1 MDIEKI
7 RELVSRMTLEEKA
20 SLTSGLDFWHT
31 KPVERLGIPS
41 VMVSDGPHGLRKQ
54 DDKAD
59 HLGVNESIKA
69 VCFPTGCAL
78 SSSFNKEMIEEMGS
92 VIGKECQAEKL
103 GVVLGPAVNIKRSP
117 LCGRNFEYYS
127 EDPYL
132 ASKCAESIIRGIQK
146 EGVGTSIKHFCANN
160 QETRRMSVSEQISER
175 ALHEI
180 YLGAFE
186 YAVKN
191 ATPWTVMSSYN
202 RVNGRYVGE
211 TKELLTG
218 VLRDEFGFDGIVMS
232 DWGAVNDRVSDLAA
246 GLELEM
252 PGKGPEPD
260 EEICKAVRS
269 GMLDEKVVDL
279 AAERMLTLIFRVLE
293 NRKEGVVF
301 DRDKDHAKAAEYA
314 EECLV
319 LLKNANGI
327 LPLKK
332 KSKVAFIGKY
342 ASKPRYQ
349 GGGSSHINSHKITS
363 ALDAASALGYEVS
376 YAQGFDDKEDKVDA
390 ALESEALK
398 LAAQSDVVVIFAG
411 LPDAFESEGFDRSH
425 MDMPQCQNQLIEK
438 IAAVQRNTVVV
449 LHNGSPVTL
458 PWLDKVDGLI
468 EAYLGGQA
476 VGEAEVKV
484 LYGEVNP
491 SGHLPE
497 TFPIKLSDN
506 PSYLN
511 FPGEGDSVDYAEG
524 IFVGYRYYEK
534 KQMAVAFPFGY
545 GLSYTTFE
553 LSNLKVDKAEAT
565 EKDDVT
571 VTVDVKN
578 TGAVKG
584 KAVIQLYVGKKESAV
599 IRADKE
605 LKGFEKV
612 ELEPGEKKSVS
623 FTLTPRE
630 FSYYEEKI
638 SGWFVESGAYQLYA
652 GLSSAD
658 IQAEGEVKITSAM
671 KIPHK
676 FTLDT
681 TFMDL
686 MADEKAARILGPMLK
701 LDGLSGGEGNA
712 SQEAISADMLM
723 AMMQYMPLRG
733 VSSFGGGSSLSK
745 EQLLALLEQLNG

>member
-7 RELVSRMTLEEKA
+7 RELVSKLTLEEKA

-69 VCFPTGCAL
+69 VCFPAGCAL
-78 SSSFNKEMIEEMGS
+78 ASSFNKEMIEEMGS

-160 QETRRMSVSEQISER
+160 QETRRMSVSEEISER

-191 ATPWTVMSSYN
+191 ARPWTVMSSYN
-202 RVNGRYVGE
+202 RINGKYVGE
-211 TKELLTG
+211 TKQLLTG

-232 DWGAVNDRVSDLAA
+232 DWGAVNDRVRDLEA

-252 PGKGPEPD
+252 PGKGSEPD
-260 EEICKAVRS
+260 EEIVKAVKS
-269 GMLDEKVVDL
+269 GKLDEKVLDL
-279 AAERMLTLIFRVLE
+279 ACERMLTLIYRVIE

-301 DRDKDHAKAAEYA
+301 DRDADHVKAAEYA

-319 LLKNANGI
+319 LLKNENSI
-327 LPLKK
+327 LPLRKQ
-332 KSKVAFIGKY
+332 SRVAFIGKY
-342 ASKPRYQ
+342 AASPRYQ
-349 GGGSSHINSHKITS
+349 GGGSSHINSHKVTS
-363 ALDAASALGYEVS
+363 ALAAAEALGYEVS
-376 YAQGFDDKEDKVDA
+376 YAQGFDDKEDKVDPA
-390 ALESEALK
+390 MESEALK
-398 LAAQSDVVVIFAG
+398 LAAKSDVVVIFAG
-411 LPDAFESEGFDRSH
+411 LPDAFESEGFDRTH
-425 MDMPQCQNQLIEK
+425 LELPECQNSLISK
-438 IAAVQRNTVVV
+438 IAAVQKNTVVV

-484 LYGEVNP
+484 LFGEVNP

-497 TFPIKLSDN
+497 TFPLKLSDN

-511 FPGEGDSVDYAEG
+511 FPGEGDKVVYAED

-534 KQMAVAFPFGY
+534 KQLPVRFPFGY
-545 GLSYTTFE
+545 GLSYTTFALE
-553 LSNLKVDKAEAT
+553 NLKVDKSGIS
-565 EKDDVT
+565 EKDTVT
-571 VTVDVKN
+571 VTVDVRN
-578 TGAVKG
+578 TGTVKG
-584 KAVIQLYVGKKESAV
+584 KAVVQLYVGKLKSDV
-599 IRADKE
+599 IRAEKE

-612 ELEPGEKKSVS
+612 SLEPGETKSVT

-630 FSYYEEKI
+630 FSYYEERLP
-638 SGWFVESGAYQLYA
+638 GWFIESGVYQIYA
-652 GLSSAD
+652 GFSSAD
-658 IQAEGEVKITSAM
+658 TPLSAEVSINSSM
-671 KIPHK
+671 RIPRK

-686 MADEKAARILGPMLK
+686 MADEKAASIIGPMMK
-701 LDGLSGGEGNA
+701 LDGITGGDGAAA
-712 SQEAISADMLM
+712 SAAISKEMIM
-723 AMMQYMPLRG
+723 AMLQYMPLRG
-733 VSSFGGGSSLSK
+733 LSSFGGSNSVPK
-745 EQLLALLEQLNG
+745 EQLLALLDMLNS